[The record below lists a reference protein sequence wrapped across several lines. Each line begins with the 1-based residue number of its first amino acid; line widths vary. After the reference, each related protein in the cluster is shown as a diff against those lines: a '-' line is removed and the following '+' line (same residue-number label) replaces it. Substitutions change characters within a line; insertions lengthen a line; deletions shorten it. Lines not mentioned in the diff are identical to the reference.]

1 MVFAGYYNTWDKYGV
16 KLTSSVEITN
26 EILNKV
32 DLQNEICDL
41 IWIANAANQSN
52 KSVDNLSATV
62 MNLIRNLSPSLLK
75 HRSFK
80 KYSGAGEVVKRADR
94 HFKYDPKQRFDSFK
108 ERQAMIE
115 NVLKGYMSK
124 NIIDKSNL
132 KFDAVPLPQ
141 GEIPTREEVKKI
153 LSRIVPKGKEID
165 EEDLEHAIELTF
177 ELEKRTLK
185 SDWWEITKTN
195 MVEWSK
201 KG

>member
-1 MVFAGYYNTWDKYGV
+1 MVFTGYYNTWDKYGV
-16 KLTSSVEITN
+16 KLTSSVDISN

-32 DLQNEICDL
+32 DLQNEVCDL

-52 KSVDNLSATV
+52 KAVDNLSVTV
-62 MNLIRNLSPSLLK
+62 MNLILELSPLLLN

-80 KYSGAGEVVKRADR
+80 KYSDAKEVVKRAKR

-115 NVLKGYMSK
+115 NILKGYMSE
-124 NIIDKSNL
+124 NTSDNNNFE
-132 KFDAVPLPQ
+132 FDVISLPQ

-153 LSRIVPKGKEID
+153 ISGIVPKGKEIY
-165 EEDLEHAIELTF
+165 EEDLKHAIERAF
-177 ELEKRTLK
+177 ELEKRKLK
-185 SDWWEITKTN
+185 SDWWGITKIN